1 MTKVHN
7 MCLIN
12 FQMCTPA
19 NTPAT
24 PPQFPDA
31 LTMLSKMSTSEKMA
45 TSPAGYATSPQ
56 QNTSQQQHPHMQVPP
71 QR

>member
-1 MTKVHN
+1 MILFV
-7 MCLIN
+7 

-31 LTMLSKMSTSEKMA
+31 LSMLAKMSTSEKMA
-45 TSPAGYATSPQ
+45 TSPAVYATSPQQ
-56 QNTSQQQHPHMQVPP
+56 QNTSQQQHMQVQP